1 MAEGQYISEKKLSC
15 RNFSQKTNKRIC
27 FSDLK
32 FDFKFQVFPS
42 RQDRKTNLSVCFLG
56 EVMDQ
61 QFCFEIYWPLSSSHF
76 IVLTHSILLKM
87 DSGVWYQEVEA
98 LKSSDIEIWILL
110 ILLLCSSW
118 SEVMLSQVHSV
129 WYILTKTNP
138 YIRCCAA

>member
-61 QFCFEIYWPLSSSHF
+61 QSCF
-76 IVLTHSILLKM
+76 
-87 DSGVWYQEVEA
+87 
-98 LKSSDIEIWILL
+98 
-110 ILLLCSSW
+110 
-118 SEVMLSQVHSV
+118 
-129 WYILTKTNP
+129 
-138 YIRCCAA
+138 